1 MPEVEAQEGEQ
12 PMHSLPKP
20 ALHPINLTAKV
31 HQVLELMMLEERMLR
46 DGEGE

>member
-1 MPEVEAQEGEQ
+1 MY
-12 PMHSLPKP
+12 SLPEL

-31 HQVLELMMLEERMLR
+31 HQVLELMMLEERILR

>member
-1 MPEVEAQEGEQ
+1 MAEQKHRKGEQ
-12 PMHSLPKP
+12 PVRSLPEP
-20 ALHPINLTAKV
+20 ALHPINLAAKV